1 MFAAKVM
8 YGLQNMSAGLSRRC
22 LAANPTAPHLCFLA
36 PHMAAFVQTP
46 TFLLQARPPPLVPL
60 GTLCM
65 GKRVL
70 NGYSSTCVS
79 LWDSLRFGRVLEY

>member
-46 TFLLQARPPPLVPL
+46 LFLLQARPSPLVPV
-60 GTLCM
+60 GTLLY
-65 GKRVL
+65 GEK
-70 NGYSSTCVS
+70 GY
-79 LWDSLRFGRVLEY
+79 